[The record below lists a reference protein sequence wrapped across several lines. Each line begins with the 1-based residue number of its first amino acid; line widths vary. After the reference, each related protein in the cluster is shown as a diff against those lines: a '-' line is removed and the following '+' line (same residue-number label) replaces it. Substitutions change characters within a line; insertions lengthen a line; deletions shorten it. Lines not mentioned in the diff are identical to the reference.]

1 MLTTFGLEVAPERL
15 PGPYQVQ
22 GRLGKIRLLRSI
34 NLRPGQLVGSKVPRL
49 DQGVVVF
56 VNGSSPMTWRDG
68 LQGRKRRGVTPKSRV
83 GANCRALARPVG
95 SSFAKSAESTCE
107 ADWAVVITSL
117 QRLEI
122 T

>member
-95 SSFAKSAESTCE
+95 SSFAKSAESACE

-117 QRLEI
+117 
-122 T
+122 